1 LFYYTTK
8 RGKKKAPYPFGE
20 FYGIKGMKGNTSSMV
35 LTAGNILQLRQRAKE
50 TGSTARA
57 QDRETFLAY
66 LLPVKKHLYNF
77 VQKTSNFSSDADDIF
92 QDTLLKAFRYF
103 HSFDH
108 GKNFK
113 TWIFTIAHNL
123 MKDAFQEK
131 QLRHWPV
138 SLEEMGEIAA
148 DEDQTK
154 TARSYD
160 VREIYTTAAALK
172 PRHREVFFIYYYN
185 EFNISEIIEI
195 TGLSRANIKFML
207 HQARK
212 AIQKVM
218 EVQV

>member
-1 LFYYTTK
+1 
-8 RGKKKAPYPFGE
+8 
-20 FYGIKGMKGNTSSMV
+20 MV

-50 TGSTARA
+50 TGAAARA

-77 VQKTSNFSSDADDIF
+77 VQKASNFSPDADDIF

-103 HSFDH
+103 HSFDR

-123 MKDAFQEK
+123 LKDAFREK

-138 SLEEMGEIAA
+138 SLEEVGEIAA
-148 DEDQTK
+148 DEDQTD
-154 TARSYD
+154 TAVSND
-160 VREIYTTAAALK
+160 VQEIYTIAAALK
-172 PRHREVFFIYYYN
+172 PRHREVFFLYYYN
-185 EFNISEIIEI
+185 EFTISEIIEI
-195 TGLSRANIKFML
+195 TGLTRANIKFML

-212 AIQKVM
+212 AIKKVM